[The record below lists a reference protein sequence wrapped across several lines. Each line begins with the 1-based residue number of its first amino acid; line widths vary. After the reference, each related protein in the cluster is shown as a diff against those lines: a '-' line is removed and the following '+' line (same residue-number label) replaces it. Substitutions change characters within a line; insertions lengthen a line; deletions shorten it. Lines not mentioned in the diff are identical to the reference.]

1 MRLLGSTENVI
12 AKDNN
17 GENVP
22 KLEIL
27 VVILMHCN
35 VVNNSYQQVS
45 KVLFKFVADKELGQL
60 ITFAPH
66 LLTMLKAT
74 NAEFGSIEV
83 WFADQN
89 NRPLEIE
96 DNVNLTLVIGTG
108 YYNWDIKLN
117 QGKENMSKD
126 MAFCHLQENL
136 KINMV
141 KT

>member
-1 MRLLGSTENVI
+1 MRLLGNTENVI
-12 AKDNN
+12 AKNRN

-22 KLEIL
+22 KLEI
-27 VVILMHCN
+27 VDVISMHCN

-83 WFADQN
+83 WFTDQN
-89 NRPLEIE
+89 SRPLEF
-96 DNVNLTLVIGTG
+96 DSN
-108 YYNWDIKLN
+108 NWNRLIQIRYSTEPRKR
-117 QGKENMSKD
+117 KY
-126 MAFCHLQENL
+126 
-136 KINMV
+136 V
-141 KT
+141 K